1 MSSRFGHAHEAATA
15 RLKYYAFCLC
25 VRYLAKNRRDNIVR
39 EFGSTLFGSKTSL
52 VRERIAQILRSKDSG
67 IRDDLNRRFM
77 SLESTNADVM
87 NDVWETCQNALYLR
101 KTIDVFDTF
110 AEVNLEETNL
120 DHYRDG

>member
-1 MSSRFGHAHEAATA
+1 
-15 RLKYYAFCLC
+15 
-25 VRYLAKNRRDNIVR
+25 
-39 EFGSTLFGSKTSL
+39 
-52 VRERIAQILRSKDSG
+52 
-67 IRDDLNRRFM
+67 
-77 SLESTNADVM
+77 M